1 MVENPLAAR
10 SRIKEGLDL
19 GGKSNDQEAQEN
31 QTDYGSDNQDNCFKL
46 FFFIWDSFRLIF
58 FMMIWASC
66 SGVRERLC

>member
-46 FFFIWDSFRLIF
+46 FFSFGTP
-58 FMMIWASC
+58 
-66 SGVRERLC
+66 SG